1 MNHEEKIHQIETETA
16 ELKHQIMKLEF
27 QHKKDIVEAEK
38 KFNISK
44 QEFNERHNKIQKH
57 LDYITRLA
65 GITYEELDLLDE
77 KITRGGEILASPRK
91 RV

>member
-1 MNHEEKIHQIETETA
+1 MNHEEKIQQIETETA

-27 QHKKDIVEAEK
+27 QHKKDIIEAEK
-38 KFNISK
+38 EFKRS
-44 QEFNERHNKIQKH
+44 QQAFNERSDKIQRQ

-77 KITRGGEILASPRK
+77 KITKGGEILASPRK